1 MFLCIKW
8 QQHIFNSNIVPAS
21 NDGTM
26 KHNFSLCSTGS
37 TTLTCRVKRRS
48 LRTSGRD
55 DHSKA
60 SYCHLILGS
69 TDTHTAPTLA
79 KFSVKL
85 LQFSLAETAQ
95 YVTRCSWCCMQGI
108 ALLIT
113 PATIW
118 SPIYLNLWMCLVRD
132 SNSGLF
138 IFLIQ
143 ILIWSYSVAVISQLY
158 LAWIQDKETH
168 THFRPISW
176 QFSIP
181 PVPYTLPAHSVQV
194 LVLQMTCQTHFG
206 SKLAASSAATYSSS
220 RCGCATFWSVFVTKD
235 CKQSQSSLELMWK
248 EWSPNS
254 TAPPSS
260 TIYMFHLYMAHTCT
274 LLPAVTTSHSPVG
287 QHHSTLDTK
296 WEDCNHSTVSVP
308 VSISKQWLAGA

>member
-8 QQHIFNSNIVPAS
+8 QHIFSSNIVPAS
-21 NDGTM
+21 NDCTM
-26 KHNFSLCSTGS
+26 KHNFSLCSTGR
-37 TTLTCRVKRRS
+37 TTLTCHVKRRS
-48 LRTSGRD
+48 LWTSGRD

-168 THFRPISW
+168 THFRPISCFLFLQCLTPCLPILCRLLSYKWHVRPILAVSW
-176 QFSIP
+176 QP
-181 PVPYTLPAHSVQV
+181 HCLLPRIREGCCAMF
-194 LVLQMTCQTHFG
+194 L
-206 SKLAASSAATYSSS
+206 SA
-220 RCGCATFWSVFVTKD
+220 FVTKD
-235 CKQSQSSLELMWK
+235 CKQSQYSFELMWK
-248 EWSPNS
+248 EWCPYS
-254 TAPPSS
+254 TASPSS
-260 TIYMFHLYMAHTCT
+260 TIYIFHLYMAHTYT
-274 LLPAVTTSHSPVG
+274 VLPAVKTGHSPVC
-287 QHHSTLDTK
+287 QHHSTLYTK
-296 WEDCNHSTVSVP
+296 WEDCNHSTVSV
-308 VSISKQWLAGA
+308 SISIMKQWLAGA